1 MSKQITIEPELE
13 RAIVDMC
20 DDELHYHIKESGY
33 AEEYASEIS
42 VQIRLLE
49 KLGYSQKAKQYQEQ
63 FQSYMTELGNGR
75 FRRR

>member
-20 DDELHYHIKESGY
+20 DDELNYHIKESGC

-63 FQSYMTELGNGR
+63 FQNYMTELGDGR